1 MLTTVL
7 YANPVVRL
15 TPLKLLPSRLCLQ
28 DLPNLFWRH
37 LTMVVQGVKP
47 FIERLLAQRTEVP
60 LATVRGFAM
69 FMSAGVT
76 AESTFHKSY

>member
-15 TPLKLLPSRLCLQ
+15 TPLKLLTSAMSLQ

-37 LTMVVQGVKP
+37 LKMVVQGVKP
-47 FIERLLAQRTEVP
+47 FIECLLAQRTEVP
-60 LATVRGFAM
+60 LATVRGKAHVYECWGDRR
-69 FMSAGVT
+69 ADIP
-76 AESTFHKSY
+76 